1 MDHIAEDVGLGPSGL
16 VGKANSIQHLLD
28 YLKEE
33 EQVDHDYFK
42 LCKVSDKLKKII
54 KNCNKER
61 KRLEREKRDMRLG
74 EGVEYDDK
82 VLEFLEGE
90 KVEERLKEVLS
101 HEVIDEEEAI
111 LLRRVAM
118 CRLMYGN
125 YQRSG
130 TVKNIEMEE
139 YRNRIKSEEHDVIL
153 VKNHKTKDRYGSAKV
168 VCKKETVE
176 VIEKYL
182 EYAPESKYLF
192 VTRTGHQVANPFRE
206 LENLCIQMGHQA
218 IKISPTEHRKQSA
231 SRVELG
237 RDEKMTL
244 KISQMMDHSIDTHR
258 AKYTFV
264 NTAKEA
270 IGAYKTL
277 QDWRHSQHT
286 KKEQKIEECEDRER
300 EVRRKRKWT
309 MAETREIE
317 RVMERKKGKF
327 TRLHEVKEEF
337 KENEILKD
345 RTFKN
350 ILDKLRQ
357 IQK

>member
-1 MDHIAEDVGLGPSGL
+1 
-16 VGKANSIQHLLD
+16 
-28 YLKEE
+28 
-33 EQVDHDYFK
+33 
-42 LCKVSDKLKKII
+42 
-54 KNCNKER
+54 
-61 KRLEREKRDMRLG
+61 
-74 EGVEYDDK
+74 
-82 VLEFLEGE
+82 
-90 KVEERLKEVLS
+90 
-101 HEVIDEEEAI
+101 
-111 LLRRVAM
+111 
-118 CRLMYGN
+118 MYGN

-206 LENLCIQMGHQA
+206 LENLCIQMGHQP

-300 EVRRKRKWT
+300 EVKRKRKWNLLHDLSCSKCFYMSQNLYQQLLKELKSQHASLT
-309 MAETREIE
+309 TDSWTSKMTESYTTLTILWINKNWELINKVLFTKEPSERHTGIDIANCLRDGCVEWGISEEHITAIVHDNASNMMAASREL
-317 RVMERKKGKF
+317 G
-327 TRLHEVKEEF
+327 
-337 KENEILKD
+337 
-345 RTFKN
+345 
-350 ILDKLRQ
+350 
-357 IQK
+357 